1 MQELHQAV
9 QKVTEAQQQLDAHA
23 EQQVAEH
30 HPHHHLK
37 HHHHQAPA
45 DAQPRT

>member
-1 MQELHQAV
+1 MEKIDQAV
-9 QKVTEAQQQLDAHA
+9 QQVVDSHRQLEAHT

-30 HPHHHLK
+30 HPHHRHPHHHLK
-37 HHHHQAPA
+37 APA